1 MRPLLAGR
9 GYATPQRMRL
19 HTLADVSAY
28 AHSKGIKLRID
39 GSELQVRRPK
49 PASRD
54 ADVQVEMDSGY
65 RGLHNAHPDQVSVPP
80 KRPGKDAPP
89 EIIAAF
95 EQARRQ
101 QSSERIC
108 VEHAIAES
116 KKWAVLL
123 RWTGE
128 RDDLEETI
136 RAIGPLV
143 SDRAA
148 ERHGG

>member
-1 MRPLLAGR
+1 
-9 GYATPQRMRL
+9 
-19 HTLADVSAY
+19 
-28 AHSKGIKLRID
+28 
-39 GSELQVRRPK
+39 
-49 PASRD
+49 
-54 ADVQVEMDSGY
+54 MDSGY
-65 RGLHNAHPDQVSVPP
+65 RGLHNAHPDKVSVPP

-128 RDDLEETI
+128 RDDLKETI
-136 RAIGPLV
+136 RAIGALV